1 MSHQCL
7 VHIGRYTCA
16 PPMFFLETS
25 LSVCL
30 SLSACL
36 SVWPLPLTRSFMK
49 PTRENWAEQNWNYIG
64 TSNCAA
70 FASWFNL
77 GIRASCSGPQVP
89 PPPASTV
96 ESPPHTLSNQPLNG
110 ICVKITT
117 GWAPGSYC
125 YGNVWIQPVFA
136 SPQRY
141 FHTNGCRVACG
152 ALDLNN
158 AHSLMQ
164 SKWSASFVA
173 NWR

>member
-1 MSHQCL
+1 MC
-7 VHIGRYTCA
+7 
-16 PPMFFLETS
+16 TS
-25 LSVCL
+25 NVLLGDVSVCL
-30 SLSACL
+30 SLSLCL
-36 SVWPLPLTRSFMK
+36 SVCLAPSPHAQFHETNERKLGWTELELHWDIQLRSLCVLVQPWDQGFMLR
-49 PTRENWAEQNWNYIG
+49 PPG
-64 TSNCAA
+64 
-70 FASWFNL
+70 
-77 GIRASCSGPQVP
+77 P